1 MHPGMLKPVLFYRE
15 TATDPDKLV
24 LIKLEKHH
32 YKKMKIISKGSA
44 GKINSNEF
52 QTKCTPASPSVKII
66 IQLNKI
72 FKYMEDYTV

>member
-1 MHPGMLKPVLFYRE
+1 MHPDMLKPVFFYKE

-44 GKINSNEF
+44 GQINSNEF
-52 QTKCTPASPSVKII
+52 QTKCTPASLSVKII

-72 FKYMEDYTV
+72 FKYMEEYTV